1 MERERLEICNYCN
14 KVLTRHYSGRTTHLK
29 NYFTS
34 CLRKN
39 FKDVSQMLLAKK
51 YDRSVTVESCS
62 EINLD
67 MSTVRVTVAI
77 MIILHDLLFSF
88 VEY

>member
-1 MERERLEICNYCN
+1 MEGQRLGVCNYCN
-14 KVLTRHYSGRTTHLK
+14 KVLTRHYYGRTTHLK

-39 FKDVSQMLLAKK
+39 FKHVSQMLLAKK
-51 YDRSVTVESCS
+51 YDGSVAVESCS
-62 EINLD
+62 EIKCD
-67 MSTVRVTVAI
+67 MSTVRITVAI